1 MEKITLT
8 DKIIQILKII
18 HWDQMEVKK
27 DIAQF
32 KQIKELIMKQMDMEE
47 TLETLLMIQVVMEET
62 RVLRAMQPNN

>member
-32 KQIKELIMKQMDMEE
+32 KQIKELIMKQMVMEE